1 MLAIRLLFCIG
12 ALALNLACLAT
23 DLTLTS
29 PDGNIRV
36 VFRPTDS
43 FPCYSVWYKGVPVVD
58 SSPLD
63 LIFKEPGNTPP
74 ASFFGRGLLIHP
86 VYREGADSYT
96 LPVGRNSTVSDR
108 YTEYSI
114 SITEPRNRHRRLI
127 LVIRAYNDGVAFRW
141 VFPKQPNWNSYQLLA
156 ENSGFRLTGD
166 PLLQA
171 SFLPG
176 YTTSHE
182 GRYTRLP
189 LSKVKGDTLMDM
201 PVFLE
206 LPGHSELPGRG
217 EPTTGSNQQ
226 AAAIYMAITE
236 ANLTD
241 YAGMYLIKHN
251 GILKSD
257 LSPLPDGDGIRVKA
271 ILPHRTPWRVLFV
284 GSRPGAFLESNLLTD
299 LNDPCAIKDLSW
311 LKPGKT
317 DFHWWNGDI
326 VPDTTFSP
334 GINFETNQY
343 YIDFCARNGIA
354 YHTVIGY
361 GGIAWYTN
369 DGVSY
374 SPGPHSDVTRPI
386 PGLDM
391 KKLCDY
397 AASKGVGIRVWVHWQ
412 VLYRH
417 LDKAFDQF
425 EKWGLKG
432 MMVDFMDRDDQQMV
446 NIQTEILR
454 KAAAHHLHIQFH
466 GAYKPTG
473 LIRTWPNELT
483 REGTLNYENDKWDNP
498 ITPDDDLNVVFTRL
512 LAGATDYHLG
522 GFRAVPPSEYKAQYT
537 RPLVL
542 GTRCHMLAMYVV
554 LESYLPMVC
563 DYPAAYE
570 GQDGFDF
577 IKAVPSTWDETRVPA
592 AIPGNWVAIAR
603 RKGDDWYV
611 GTINGPTT
619 STVSIPLRFLQP
631 GRYEATLYSDAPDAA
646 TQPNHLIRS
655 TRIVQSTDTL
665 QAGLAAGGGQAIKLR
680 RLDNAQAASAVRP

>member
-1 MLAIRLLFCIG
+1 MLATRLLPCLG
-12 ALALNLACLAT
+12 ALLLSLAGLAK
-23 DLTLTS
+23 DLSLSS
-29 PDGNIRV
+29 PDGNIRLMIQ
-36 VFRPTDS
+36 PSDS
-43 FPCYSVWYKGVPVVD
+43 FPCYSVSYKGIQLID

-63 LIFKEPGNTPP
+63 LVFKEPGY
-74 ASFFGRGLLIHP
+74 ARASSFFGPGLLVHP
-86 VYREGADSYT
+86 SYREGADTYT
-96 LPVGRNSTVSDR
+96 LPVGRNSRVDDR
-108 YTEYSI
+108 YTEVSL
-114 SITEPRNRHRRLI
+114 SMEEPRGRHRRLI
-127 LVIRAYNDGVAFRW
+127 LVVRAYNDGVAFRW
-141 VFPKQPNWNSYQLLA
+141 VFPKQPNWASYELVA
-156 ENSGFRLTGD
+156 ENTGIRLAGD
-166 PLLQA
+166 PILQA

-176 YTTSHE
+176 FTTSHE

-189 LSKVKGDTLMDM
+189 FSEVKSDSLMDM

-206 LPGHSELPGRG
+206 FAGQEQHR
-217 EPTTGSNQQ
+217 EPL
-226 AAAIYMAITE
+226 YLAITE
-236 ANLTD
+236 AQLTD
-241 YAGMYLIKHN
+241 YAGMYLVKHN
-251 GILKSD
+251 GILKSE
-257 LSPLPDGDGIRVKA
+257 LSPLPNGHGIKVKG
-271 ILPHRTPWRVLFV
+271 ILPHRTPWRVLFI
-284 GSRPGAFLESNLLTD
+284 GPRPGAFLESNLITD
-299 LNDPCAIKDLSW
+299 LNDPCAIRDLTW

-343 YIDFCARNGIA
+343 YIDFCARNGLA

-361 GGIAWYTN
+361 GGIAWYKN
-369 DGVSY
+369 DGISY
-374 SPGPHSDVTRPI
+374 APGPHSDVTSPV

-391 KKLCDY
+391 KQLCDY
-397 AASKGVGIRVWVHWQ
+397 AAGKGVGVRVWVHWQ
-412 VLYRH
+412 ALYPNI
-417 LDKAFDQF
+417 DKAFAQF

-432 MMVDFMDRDDQQMV
+432 MMVDFMDRDDQLMV

-522 GFRAVPPSEYKAQYT
+522 GFRAVPRPEYRAQYT

-577 IKAVPSTWDETRVPA
+577 IKAVPATWDETRVPM
-592 AIPGNWVAIAR
+592 AIPGQWAAIAR
-603 RKGDDWYV
+603 RRGEDWWL
-611 GTINGPTT
+611 GTIN
-619 STVSIPLRFLQP
+619 SSIARTVTIPLHFLQN
-631 GRYEATLYSDAPDAA
+631 GRFEATIYSDAPDAA
-646 TQPNHLIRS
+646 QQPNHLVQT

-665 QAGLAAGGGQAIKLR
+665 EAVLAAGGGQAIKLR
-680 RLDNAQAASAVRP
+680 RLDMAQAASIIRPGLAAIRY